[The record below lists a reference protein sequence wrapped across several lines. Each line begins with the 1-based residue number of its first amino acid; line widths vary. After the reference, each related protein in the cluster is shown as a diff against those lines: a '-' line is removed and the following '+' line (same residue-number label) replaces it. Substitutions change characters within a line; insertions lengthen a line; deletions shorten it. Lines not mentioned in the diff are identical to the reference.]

1 MGHAVRLAFISV
13 LLGGYALPVP
23 AADVAM
29 TRIGGNWL
37 TEPRDGIIQLSVDAQ
52 GNLQGRIVGG
62 NHPGLR
68 DEHNPDA
75 TLRSRE
81 LRGQIILKDMKYDGN
96 GRWSGGTIYKPDNG
110 KTYKCK
116 VELRGDDTLGVRGF
130 IGFSLLGVTQTWT
143 RYTGTSMD
151 LPPARQGAP

>member
-1 MGHAVRLAFISV
+1 MGLAVRLAFIPV
-13 LLGGYALPVP
+13 LLGGFALPVP

-37 TEPRDGIIQLSVDAQ
+37 TEPRDGIIHLSVDAQ

-75 TLRSRE
+75 ALRSRE

-116 VELRGDDTLGVRGF
+116 VELRDDDTLGVRGF

-151 LPPARQGAP
+151 LPPGRQGAP

>member
-1 MGHAVRLAFISV
+1 MGHAARLALISV
-13 LLGGYALPVP
+13 ILSGFAMPVP
-23 AADVAM
+23 AADVAL

-75 TLRSRE
+75 ALRSRE
-81 LRGQIILKDMKYDGN
+81 LRGQIILKNMKYDGN

-116 VELRGDDTLGVRGF
+116 VELHDDDTLSVRGF

-151 LPPARQGAP
+151 LPPAHQGNP

>member
-151 LPPARQGAP
+151 LQPARQGAP

>member
-1 MGHAVRLAFISV
+1 MGHAVRLAFISA
-13 LLGGYALPVP
+13 LLGGFTSLVP

-68 DEHNPDA
+68 DVHNPDA